1 MDFMCPEAT
10 RGYHRFAADAISKIL
25 PDLAAHGFRQNRAE
39 ANVTPRGTKTE
50 VHHDFEHHISIA
62 VGMKTRERGPLK
74 LWLLWP
80 STELRHLASCYA
92 DTNAALARMDHG
104 SFLVQM
110 PGEAV
115 IVPPNS
121 PHAVF
126 ALESCYLY
134 GHTFSTEDWAYEP
147 SSVLVNI
154 RTGDSA
160 DEACRARITQLSLQL
175 SGSAELRQACADQF
189 IETWALEAAVFRER
203 RGFFEQLVA
212 LWTVDTD
219 RHGLCAWCAIAGE
232 PGDPGPDSREHMRAH
247 LENKEVP
254 IRTTT
259 SSIS

>member
-134 GHTFSTEDWAYEP
+134 GHYLFDRR
-147 SSVLVNI
+147 LGI
-154 RTGDSA
+154 R
-160 DEACRARITQLSLQL
+160 
-175 SGSAELRQACADQF
+175 
-189 IETWALEAAVFRER
+189 AVK
-203 RGFFEQLVA
+203 
-212 LWTVDTD
+212 
-219 RHGLCAWCAIAGE
+219 C
-232 PGDPGPDSREHMRAH
+232 PREHQNRRFCRRS
-247 LENKEVP
+247 LPRTNNTTKSP
-254 IRTTT
+254 TIR
-259 SSIS
+259 